1 MKITR
6 LFVLVLS
13 LWLAACGPGTPT
25 PIPPSL
31 VVNTPLPTIPVAA
44 ARPTPPFPTVP
55 DGFRLTLISEQP
67 KIGTAITRD
76 DKYFY
81 VAELQ
86 TGNVLRLAD
95 TNSDGLLDTSVV
107 MATGFNIP
115 RYLALHPRTGELY
128 VSSRGQINALKDT
141 DGDGVADQN
150 RVVVKNLFD
159 LDFMHSNNGIA
170 FGPDGKLYIADGA
183 PRLKRL
189 EKKGA
194 QAMEP
199 FAGTILVANPDGS
212 DLQVYARG
220 FRNPFGLTFA
230 ADGSLY
236 ATDNGED
243 SVQKPFHG
251 DELNQIIENGNFGY
265 PDVLGDPPPGSDTVA
280 PLVNFPAD
288 SAPTAVLS
296 YDAAQFPAEYRRNLF
311 VALWNIGHKIVRATR
326 AADGNWHAQDFITNL
341 QFPVGMTLGANGE
354 LYILDMADG
363 ADGSPN
369 FNSRIYRLEYK

>member
-1 MKITR
+1 MNTR
-6 LFVLVLS
+6 VLLVLF
-13 LWLAACGPGTPT
+13 LCLLGCVACGPGTPT
-25 PIPPSL
+25 PTAVPS
-31 VVNTPLPTIPVAA
+31 PLPTSAETLPKGN
-44 ARPTPPFPTVP
+44 PTPPIPTVP
-55 DGFRLTLISEQP
+55 SGFRITLISEQP

-86 TGNVLRLAD
+86 MGNVLRLAD
-95 TNSDGLLDTSVV
+95 TNGDGLLDSSVV
-107 MATGFNIP
+107 MATGFTVP
-115 RYLALHPRTGELY
+115 RYLALHPQTGELY
-128 VSSRGQINALKDT
+128 VSSRGQINALHDT
-141 DGDGVADQN
+141 NGDGVAEEN

-189 EKKGA
+189 EKKGGE
-194 QAMEP
+194 AMEP
-199 FAGTILVANPDGS
+199 FAGTVLVANPDGS
-212 DLQVYARG
+212 ALRVYAHG
-220 FRNPFGLTFA
+220 FRNPFGLAFA

-243 SVQKPFHG
+243 TVKKEFHG
-251 DELNQIIENGNFGY
+251 DELNRIVENGDFGY
-265 PDVLGDPPPGSDTVA
+265 PAVLGEPPPNSDTVA

-296 YDAAQFPAEYRRNLF
+296 YDAAQFPDTYRGNIF
-311 VALWNIGHKIVRATR
+311 VALWNIGHKIIRASR
-326 AADGNWHAQDFITNL
+326 GADGKWHAEDFITNL

-354 LYILDMADG
+354 LYVLDMADG
-363 ADGSPN
+363 ADGSSG
-369 FNSRIYRLEYK
+369 FNSRIYRIEYVP